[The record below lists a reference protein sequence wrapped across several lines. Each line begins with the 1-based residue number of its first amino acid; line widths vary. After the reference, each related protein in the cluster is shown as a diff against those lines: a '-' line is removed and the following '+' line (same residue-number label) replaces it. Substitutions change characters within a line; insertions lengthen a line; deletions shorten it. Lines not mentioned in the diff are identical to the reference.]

1 MYKRSVGERL
11 IVKKGRYLGRK
22 INHRYLFSL
31 SFFSALLNTNDYLKE
46 GRKYKMLRFLDAG
59 ESHGKCLLGI
69 IEGFPAGLSLN
80 EENINL
86 NLKRRQGGYGRGERM
101 KIEQDRVEVLSGLVE
116 GKTIGSPLGLMIK
129 NKDWKNWQEKEYPP
143 LTISRPGHADFAG
156 VIKYG
161 FKDVRKVLE
170 RASARQTAMRVAIGS
185 VASSLLEEFNIQIY
199 SYVLRIGQV
208 KAKRIASFTREF
220 KEEINKSP
228 VYCGDGIASIGMCRE
243 IDRAR
248 EKGNTLGG
256 VFEVVISGV
265 PIGLGSYVQ
274 WDRRLDAQLASAFM
288 SIPGVKAVEIGE
300 GIEASEKK
308 GSDVHDEIF
317 IQDKPKSNSSRYYRK
332 TNRAGGI
339 EGGVTNG
346 EEVVIRAYLKPIP
359 TLINTLHSI
368 DFATKKETKAIYQR
382 SDICVVPAASV
393 VGEAVAA
400 WEIAAAFLDKFNGD
414 SLLEIKENYKKYGE
428 KLQEI

>member
-1 MYKRSVGERL
+1 LLRL
-11 IVKKGRYLGRK
+11 LESQR
-22 INHRYLFSL
+22 
-31 SFFSALLNTNDYLKE
+31 E
-46 GRKYKMLRFLDAG
+46 GRKYIMLRFLDAG

-69 IEGFPAGLSLN
+69 IEGLPAGLCLK
-80 EENINL
+80 EEKINL

-101 KIEQDRVEVLSGLVE
+101 KIEQDRVEILSGLVE
-116 GKTIGSPLGLMIK
+116 GKTIGSPLGLMVK
-129 NKDWKNWQEKEYPP
+129 NKDWENWQDKKNPS
-143 LTISRPGHADFAG
+143 LTIPRPGHADFAG
-156 VIKYG
+156 AIKYG

-185 VASSLLEEFNIQIY
+185 VASSLLEEFNIEIY

-208 KAKRIASFTREF
+208 KAKRIAFFNREV

-228 VYCGDGIASIGMCRE
+228 VYCVDGIASIGMCRE

-248 EKGNTLGG
+248 EKGDTLGG

-274 WDRRLDAQLASAFM
+274 WDRRLDTQLASAFM

-317 IQDKPKSNSSRYYRK
+317 IQDKPNNNSSRYYRK

-359 TLINTLHSI
+359 TLINPLRSI
-368 DFATKKETKAIYQR
+368 DFATKNETKAIYQR

-393 VGEAVAA
+393 VGEVVAA
-400 WEIAAAFLDKFNGD
+400 WEIAAAFLEKFGGD
-414 SLLEIKENYKKYGE
+414 SLVEIKENYENYKELLRKK
-428 KLQEI
+428 

>member
-1 MYKRSVGERL
+1 
-11 IVKKGRYLGRK
+11 
-22 INHRYLFSL
+22 
-31 SFFSALLNTNDYLKE
+31 
-46 GRKYKMLRFLDAG
+46 MLRFLDAG

-69 IEGFPAGLSLN
+69 IEGLPAGFSLN
-80 EENINL
+80 EEKINL
-86 NLKRRQGGYGRGERM
+86 NLARRQGGYGRGERM
-101 KIEQDRVEVLSGLVE
+101 KIEQDRVEILSGLVE

-129 NKDWKNWQEKEYPP
+129 NKDWENWQEKEYPP

-156 VIKYG
+156 AIKYG

-185 VASSLLEEFNIQIY
+185 VASSLLEEFNIEIY
-199 SYVLRIGQV
+199 SYVLKIGQV
-208 KAKRIASFTREF
+208 KARRITSFNP
-220 KEEINKSP
+220 KIKAEINKSP
-228 VYCGDGIASIGMCRE
+228 VYCIDGIASIGMCRE

-248 EKGNTLGG
+248 EKGDTLGG
-256 VFEVVISGV
+256 VFEMVTTGV
-265 PIGLGSYVQ
+265 PAGLGSYVQ
-274 WDRRLDAQLASAFM
+274 WDRRLDARLASAFM

-300 GIEASEKK
+300 GVEASEKK

-317 IQDKPKSNSSRYYRK
+317 AQEEPRKNSSRYYRK

-346 EEVVIRAYLKPIP
+346 EEVIIRAYIKPIP
-359 TLINTLHSI
+359 TLINSLRSI

-400 WEIAAAFLDKFNGD
+400 WEIAVAFLEKFGGD
-414 SLLEIKENYKKYGE
+414 SLVEIKENYKNYKE
-428 KLQEI
+428 LLREI

>member
-1 MYKRSVGERL
+1 MLESQR
-11 IVKKGRYLGRK
+11 
-22 INHRYLFSL
+22 
-31 SFFSALLNTNDYLKE
+31 E

-69 IEGFPAGLSLN
+69 IEGLPAGFSLN
-80 EENINL
+80 EEKINL
-86 NLKRRQGGYGRGERM
+86 NLTRRQGGYGRGERM

-129 NKDWKNWQEKEYPP
+129 NKDWENWQEKEYPP

-156 VIKYG
+156 AIKYG
-161 FKDVRKVLE
+161 FEDVRKVLE

-185 VASSLLEEFNIQIY
+185 VASSLLEEFNIEIY

-208 KAKRIASFTREF
+208 KARRITSFNP
-220 KEEINKSP
+220 KIKAEINQSP
-228 VYCGDGIASIGMCRE
+228 VYCLDGIASIGMCRE

-248 EKGNTLGG
+248 EKGDTLGG
-256 VFEVVISGV
+256 VFEVVITGV

-300 GIEASEKK
+300 GVEASEKK

-317 IQDKPKSNSSRYYRK
+317 AQEEPRKNSSRHYRK

-346 EEVVIRAYLKPIP
+346 EEVIIRAYIKPIP
-359 TLINTLHSI
+359 TLINPLRSI
-368 DFATKKETKAIYQR
+368 DFVTKKEAKAIYQR
-382 SDICVVPAASV
+382 SDICVVPAVSV

-400 WEIAAAFLDKFNGD
+400 WEIAVAFLEKFSGD
-414 SLLEIKENYKKYGE
+414 SLVEIKENYKNYKE
-428 KLQEI
+428 LLREI

>member
-1 MYKRSVGERL
+1 
-11 IVKKGRYLGRK
+11 
-22 INHRYLFSL
+22 
-31 SFFSALLNTNDYLKE
+31 
-46 GRKYKMLRFLDAG
+46 MLRFLDAG

-69 IEGFPAGLSLN
+69 IEGLPAGLSLN

-86 NLKRRQGGYGRGERM
+86 DLKRRQGGYGRGERM
-101 KIEQDRVEVLSGLVE
+101 KIEQDRVEILSGLVE

-129 NKDWKNWQEKEYPP
+129 NKDWENWQDKKNPS
-143 LTISRPGHADFAG
+143 LTIPRPGHADFTGA
-156 VIKYG
+156 VKYG
-161 FKDVRKVLE
+161 FEDIRKVLE

-185 VASSLLEEFNIQIY
+185 LTQQFLEEFNLNIY

-208 KAKRIASFTREF
+208 KARRITSFNP
-220 KEEINKSP
+220 KIKAEINKSP
-228 VYCGDGIASIGMCRE
+228 VYCVDGIASIGMCRE

-248 EKGNTLGG
+248 DKGDTLGG

-265 PIGLGSYVQ
+265 PIGLGSYVE
-274 WDRRLDAQLASAFM
+274 WDRRLDARLASAVM
-288 SIPGVKAVEIGE
+288 SIPAVKAVEIGE
-300 GIEASEKK
+300 GIETSEKK

-317 IQDKPKSNSSRYYRK
+317 IQDKPKNNFSRYYRK

-346 EEVVIRAYLKPIP
+346 EKVVIKAYLKPIP
-359 TLINTLHSI
+359 TLIDPLRSI
-368 DFATKKETKAIYQR
+368 DFVTKKETKAIYQR

-400 WEIAAAFLDKFNGD
+400 WEIAVAFLEKFGGD
-414 SLLEIKENYKKYGE
+414 SLAEIKENYENYKESLRKK
-428 KLQEI
+428 

>member
-1 MYKRSVGERL
+1 
-11 IVKKGRYLGRK
+11 
-22 INHRYLFSL
+22 
-31 SFFSALLNTNDYLKE
+31 
-46 GRKYKMLRFLDAG
+46 MLRFLDAG
-59 ESHGKCLLGI
+59 ESHGKCLVGI
-69 IEGFPAGLSLN
+69 VEGLPAGLCLK
-80 EENINL
+80 EEKINL
-86 NLKRRQGGYGRGERM
+86 DLKRRQGGYGRGERM
-101 KIEQDRVEVLSGLVE
+101 KIEQDRVEILSGLVE

-129 NKDWKNWQEKEYPP
+129 NKDWENWQDKKYPS
-143 LTISRPGHADFAG
+143 LTIPRPGHADFAG
-156 VIKYG
+156 AIKYG

-185 VASSLLEEFNIQIY
+185 VVQQFLEEFDLNIY
-199 SYVLRIGQV
+199 NYVLRIGRV
-208 KAKRIASFTREF
+208 KARRIASFNREV

-228 VYCGDGIASIGMCRE
+228 VYCVDGIASIGMCRE

-248 EKGNTLGG
+248 EKGDTLGG

-265 PIGLGSYVQ
+265 PIGLGSYVE
-274 WDRRLDAQLASAFM
+274 WDRRLDTQLASAFM

-317 IQDKPKSNSSRYYRK
+317 IQDKPSNNSSRYYRK

-346 EEVVIRAYLKPIP
+346 EKVVIRAYLKPIP
-359 TLINTLHSI
+359 TLINPLHSI
-368 DFATKKETKAIYQR
+368 DFTTKKETKAIYQR

-400 WEIAAAFLDKFNGD
+400 WEIAVAFLEKFGGD
-414 SLLEIKENYKKYGE
+414 SLTGIKENYENYKELLRKK
-428 KLQEI
+428 

>member
-1 MYKRSVGERL
+1 
-11 IVKKGRYLGRK
+11 
-22 INHRYLFSL
+22 
-31 SFFSALLNTNDYLKE
+31 LLESQRE

-80 EENINL
+80 EENINR

-101 KIEQDRVEVLSGLVE
+101 QIEQDRVEILSGLVE

-129 NKDWKNWQEKEYPP
+129 NKDWENWKEKKFLP
-143 LTISRPGHADFAG
+143 LTISRPGHTDFAG
-156 VIKYG
+156 AIKYG

-185 VASSLLEEFNIQIY
+185 VASSLLEEFNIEIY

-208 KAKRIASFTREF
+208 KANRTASFSREV

-228 VYCGDGIASIGMCRE
+228 VYCVDGIASIGMCRE

-248 EKGNTLGG
+248 EKGDTLGG
-256 VFEVVISGV
+256 VFEVIITGV
-265 PIGLGSYVQ
+265 PIGLGSYVE
-274 WDRRLDAQLASAFM
+274 WDRRLDARLASAFM

-300 GIEASEKK
+300 GVEASKKK
-308 GSDVHDEIF
+308 GSAVHDEIF
-317 IQDKPKSNSSRYYRK
+317 AQEKSQKDSFRYYRK
-332 TNRAGGI
+332 TNRAGGV
-339 EGGVTNG
+339 EGGITNG
-346 EEVVIRAYLKPIP
+346 EDVVVRTYIKPIP
-359 TLINTLHSI
+359 TLINPLRSI

-400 WEIAAAFLDKFNGD
+400 WEIAAAFLEKFGGD
-414 SLLEIKENYKKYGE
+414 SLLEIKENYKNYRKR
-428 KLQEI
+428 LQKI

>member
-1 MYKRSVGERL
+1 
-11 IVKKGRYLGRK
+11 
-22 INHRYLFSL
+22 
-31 SFFSALLNTNDYLKE
+31 
-46 GRKYKMLRFLDAG
+46 MLRFLDAG

-69 IEGFPAGLSLN
+69 IEGLPAGLSLN

-86 NLKRRQGGYGRGERM
+86 DLKRRQGGYGRGERM
-101 KIEQDRVEVLSGLVE
+101 KIEQDRVEILSGLID

-129 NKDWKNWQEKEYPP
+129 NKDWENWQEKEYPP
-143 LTISRPGHADFAG
+143 LSISRPGHADFAG
-156 VIKYG
+156 AIKYG

-185 VASSLLEEFNIQIY
+185 LTQQFLEEFDLNIY

-208 KAKRIASFTREF
+208 KARRIISFNP
-220 KEEINKSP
+220 KIKAEINKSP
-228 VYCGDGIASIGMCRE
+228 VYCIDGIASIGMCRA
-243 IDRAR
+243 IDRAQ
-248 EKGNTLGG
+248 EKGDTLGG

-274 WDRRLDAQLASAFM
+274 WDRRLDARLAAAFM

-308 GSDVHDEIF
+308 GSAVHDEIF
-317 IQDKPKSNSSRYYRK
+317 IRDKLNSNSSRYYRK

-339 EGGVTNG
+339 EGGIANG

-359 TLINTLHSI
+359 TLIVPLRSI
-368 DFATKKETKAIYQR
+368 DFAAKKETNAIYQR

-400 WEIAAAFLDKFNGD
+400 WEIAVAFLEKFGGD
-414 SLLEIKENYKKYGE
+414 SLAEIKKNYENYKELLRK
-428 KLQEI
+428 K

>member
-1 MYKRSVGERL
+1 MFK
-11 IVKKGRYLGRK
+11 
-22 INHRYLFSL
+22 
-31 SFFSALLNTNDYLKE
+31 LLESQRE

-69 IEGFPAGLSLN
+69 IEGLPAGLSLN

-101 KIEQDRVEVLSGLVE
+101 KIEQDRVEILSGLVE

-129 NKDWKNWQEKEYPP
+129 NKDWENWQEKEYPP
-143 LTISRPGHADFAG
+143 LTIPRPGHADFAG
-156 VIKYG
+156 AIKYG

-170 RASARQTAMRVAIGS
+170 RASARQTAMRAAVGS
-185 VASSLLEEFNIQIY
+185 ITSSLLEEFNIDIY

-208 KAKRIASFTREF
+208 KAKRIVSFNREV

-228 VYCGDGIASIGMCRE
+228 VYCIDGIASIGMCRE

-248 EKGNTLGG
+248 EKGDTLGG
-256 VFEVVISGV
+256 VFEVVIAGV

-274 WDRRLDAQLASAFM
+274 WDRRLDARLASALM
-288 SIPGVKAVEIGE
+288 SIPGAKAVEIGK

-308 GSDVHDEIF
+308 GSTVHDEIF
-317 IQDKPKSNSSRYYRK
+317 AQEESEKDSFRYYRK

-339 EGGVTNG
+339 EGGITNG
-346 EEVVIRAYLKPIP
+346 EDIVVKAYIKPIP
-359 TLINTLHSI
+359 TLINPLRSI
-368 DFATKKETKAIYQR
+368 DFATKKGTKAIYQR

-400 WEIAAAFLDKFNGD
+400 WEVAVAFLEKFSGD
-414 SLLEIKENYKKYGE
+414 SLLEIKENYRNYRKR
-428 KLQEI
+428 LQKI

>member
-1 MYKRSVGERL
+1 
-11 IVKKGRYLGRK
+11 
-22 INHRYLFSL
+22 
-31 SFFSALLNTNDYLKE
+31 
-46 GRKYKMLRFLDAG
+46 MLRFLDAG
-59 ESHGKCLLGI
+59 ESHGKCLIGI
-69 IEGFPAGLSLN
+69 IEGLPAGLSLS
-80 EENINL
+80 ERKINQD
-86 NLKRRQGGYGRGERM
+86 LKRRQGGYGRGERM
-101 KIEQDRVEVLSGLVE
+101 KIEQDQVEILSGLVE

-129 NKDWKNWQEKEYPP
+129 NKDWENWQDKNYPS
-143 LTISRPGHADFAG
+143 LTIPRPGHADFTGA
-156 VIKYG
+156 IKYG

-185 VASSLLEEFNIQIY
+185 VAQQFLEEFDLNIY

-208 KAKRIASFTREF
+208 KARRITSFNS
-220 KEEINKSP
+220 KIKAEINKSP
-228 VYCGDGIASIGMCRE
+228 VYCVDGIASIGMCRE

-248 EKGNTLGG
+248 EKGDTLGG
-256 VFEVVISGV
+256 VFEMVTTGI

-300 GIEASEKK
+300 GIKASEKK
-308 GSDVHDEIF
+308 GSAVHDEIF
-317 IQDKPKSNSSRYYRK
+317 IQDKPKNNSSRYYRK

-346 EEVVIRAYLKPIP
+346 EDLMVRTYIKPIP
-359 TLINTLHSI
+359 TLINPLSSI
-368 DFATKKETKAIYQR
+368 DFATKKETKTIYQR

-400 WEIAAAFLDKFNGD
+400 WEIAAAFLEKFGGD
-414 SLLEIKENYKKYGE
+414 SLIETKENYKNYKE
-428 KLQEI
+428 LLRKI

>member
-1 MYKRSVGERL
+1 MQGEDQ
-11 IVKKGRYLGRK
+11 GGG
-22 INHRYLFSL
+22 F
-31 SFFSALLNTNDYLKE
+31 ANDYLRE

-129 NKDWKNWQEKEYPP
+129 NKDWENWQDKKGLS
-143 LTISRPGHADFAG
+143 LTIPRPGHADFSGA
-156 VIKYG
+156 IKYG
-161 FKDVRKVLE
+161 FKNVRKVLE
-170 RASARQTAMRVAIGS
+170 RASARQTAMRVAIGT

-208 KAKRIASFTREF
+208 KAKRITSYNREV
-220 KEEINKSP
+220 KGEINKSP
-228 VYCGDGIASIGMCRE
+228 VYCVDGIASIGMCRE
-243 IDRAR
+243 IDQAR
-248 EKGNTLGG
+248 KKGDTLGG
-256 VFEVVISGV
+256 VFEVVITGV
-265 PIGLGSYVQ
+265 PLGLGSYVQ
-274 WDRRLDAQLASAFM
+274 WDRRLDARIASALM

-308 GSDVHDEIF
+308 GSDIHDEIF
-317 IQDKPKSNSSRYYRK
+317 IRQELEKNSSRYYRK
-332 TNRAGGI
+332 TNRAGGL

-346 EEVVIRAYLKPIP
+346 EEVVIRSYIKPIP
-359 TLINTLHSI
+359 TLINPLHSI

-400 WEIAAAFLDKFNGD
+400 WEIAVAFLEKFGGD
-414 SLLEIKENYKKYGE
+414 SLPEIKENYENYSKR
-428 KLQEI
+428 LQKI

>member
-1 MYKRSVGERL
+1 
-11 IVKKGRYLGRK
+11 
-22 INHRYLFSL
+22 
-31 SFFSALLNTNDYLKE
+31 
-46 GRKYKMLRFLDAG
+46 MLRFLDAG

-69 IEGFPAGLSLN
+69 IEGLPAGLSLN

-86 NLKRRQGGYGRGERM
+86 NLKRRQGGYGRGDRM

-129 NKDWKNWQEKEYPP
+129 NKDWENWQEKEYPP
-143 LTISRPGHADFAG
+143 LTIPRPGHADFSGA
-156 VIKYG
+156 IKYG

-185 VASSLLEEFNIQIY
+185 AAISLLKEFNIEIY

-208 KAKRIASFTREF
+208 KARSITSFDSKIKT
-220 KEEINKSP
+220 EINRSP
-228 VYCGDGIASIGMCRE
+228 VYCIDGIASIGMCRE

-248 EKGNTLGG
+248 EKGDTLGG
-256 VFEVVISGV
+256 IFEMVITGV

-274 WDRRLDAQLASAFM
+274 WDRRLDARLASALM
-288 SIPGVKAVEIGE
+288 SIPGVKAVEIGK

-308 GSDVHDEIF
+308 GSTIHDEIF
-317 IQDKPKSNSSRYYRK
+317 AQEESEKNSFRYYRK

-339 EGGVTNG
+339 EGGITNG
-346 EEVVIRAYLKPIP
+346 EDVVVRAYIKPIP
-359 TLINTLHSI
+359 TLINPLNSI
-368 DFATKKETKAIYQR
+368 DFHTKKETRAVYQR

-393 VGEAVAA
+393 VGEAVAV
-400 WEIAAAFLDKFNGD
+400 WEVAATFLEKFGGD
-414 SLLEIKENYKKYGE
+414 SLLEIKENYKNYK
-428 KLQEI
+428 KRLQKI

>member
-1 MYKRSVGERL
+1 
-11 IVKKGRYLGRK
+11 
-22 INHRYLFSL
+22 
-31 SFFSALLNTNDYLKE
+31 
-46 GRKYKMLRFLDAG
+46 MLRFLDAG

-80 EENINL
+80 EKNINL
-86 NLKRRQGGYGRGERM
+86 DLKRRQGGYGRGERM
-101 KIEQDRVEVLSGLVE
+101 KIEQDRVEMLSGLVE
-116 GKTIGSPLGLMIK
+116 GETIGSPLSLMIK
-129 NKDWKNWQEKEYPP
+129 NKDWENWQDKKYPS
-143 LTISRPGHADFAG
+143 LTIPRPGHADFAG
-156 VIKYG
+156 AIKYG
-161 FKDVRKVLE
+161 FEDVRNVLE

-185 VASSLLEEFNIQIY
+185 VAQQFLKEFNLNIY

-208 KAKRIASFTREF
+208 KARRITSFSP
-220 KEEINKSP
+220 KIKAEINKSP
-228 VYCGDGIASIGMCRE
+228 VYCVDGIASIGMCRE

-248 EKGNTLGG
+248 EKGDTLGG
-256 VFEVVISGV
+256 VFEVVITGI
-265 PIGLGSYVQ
+265 PIGLGSYVE
-274 WDRRLDAQLASAFM
+274 WDRRLDARLASALM

-300 GIEASEKK
+300 GVEASKKK
-308 GSDVHDEIF
+308 GSTVHDEIF
-317 IQDKPKSNSSRYYRK
+317 TQEEQRKNSSRYYRK

-359 TLINTLHSI
+359 TLINPLRSI

-400 WEIAAAFLDKFNGD
+400 WEIATAFLDKFTGD

>member
-1 MYKRSVGERL
+1 
-11 IVKKGRYLGRK
+11 
-22 INHRYLFSL
+22 
-31 SFFSALLNTNDYLKE
+31 
-46 GRKYKMLRFLDAG
+46 MLRFLDAG
-59 ESHGKCLLGI
+59 ESHGKCLMGI
-69 IEGFPAGLSLN
+69 VEGFPAGLSLN

-86 NLKRRQGGYGRGERM
+86 NLKRRQGGYGRGNRM
-101 KIEQDRVEVLSGLVE
+101 KIEQDQVEILSGLVE

-129 NKDWKNWQEKEYPP
+129 NKDWENWQEKEYPP
-143 LTISRPGHADFAG
+143 LAIPRPGHADFSG

-185 VASSLLEEFNIQIY
+185 VASTLLEEFNVDIY

-208 KAKRIASFTREF
+208 KARRITSFNS
-220 KEEINKSP
+220 KIKIEINKSP
-228 VYCGDGIASIGMCRE
+228 VYCIDGIASIGMCRE

-248 EKGNTLGG
+248 EKGDTLGG
-256 VFEVVISGV
+256 VFEVVITGV

-274 WDRRLDAQLASAFM
+274 WDRRLDARLASAFM
-288 SIPGVKAVEIGE
+288 SIPGVKAVEIGK
-300 GIEASEKK
+300 GIDASEKK

-317 IQDKPKSNSSRYYRK
+317 AQEESEKDSFRYYRK

-346 EEVVIRAYLKPIP
+346 EKVVIRAHLKPIP
-359 TLINTLHSI
+359 TLINPLHSI

-393 VGEAVAA
+393 VGETAAA
-400 WEIAAAFLDKFNGD
+400 WEIAVAFLEKFGGD
-414 SLLEIKENYKKYGE
+414 SLLEIKENYKNYK
-428 KLQEI
+428 KRLQKI